1 MTSPYCSAFRLPRST
16 FSWLLRPLA
25 QEALD
30 AAEDRPGVASLP
42 FLARQQ
48 RLLFG
53 QHDEQSL
60 GERRRHP
67 GGPHQRSEEHT
78 SELQSHSDL
87 VCRLLLEKKNQ
98 YTQNYKW
105 WMTYCHG

>member
-67 GGPHQRSEEHT
+67 GGPHQRVVAPAHAEVADA
-78 SELQSHSDL
+78 ELRHERAVELTRQQGAP
-87 VCRLLLEKKNQ
+87 RLEVV
-98 YTQNYKW
+98 
-105 WMTYCHG
+105 HAGAV